1 MQRFTCISYGDD
13 DGTEER
19 KKNWCQEFWDRITL
33 KQLFEY
39 NHKLIPPDPD
49 FFSAGVSFESDDKY
63 EYVPI
68 LDTFWHHT
76 I

>member
-13 DGTEER
+13 DGNEGR
-19 KKNWCQEFWDRITL
+19 KKSWLQEVWDRITL

-49 FFSAGVSFESDDKY
+49 FFSAGISFESDDK
-63 EYVPI
+63 
-68 LDTFWHHT
+68 
-76 I
+76 